1 MSPPRTGTRVCDAMQ
16 AQLQALLLDGDEPS
30 LSVEELW
37 SHVEACNRC
46 RRAIAHDQAMQRAL
60 SRVRRPARA
69 PESLRRRLR
78 DALAK
83 RGAGAAKPPGE
94 GDRSRST

>member
-1 MSPPRTGTRVCDAMQ
+1 MSPPRTNTRVCDATQ
-16 AQLQALLLDGDEPS
+16 AELQALLLDGEEPS

-37 SHVEACNRC
+37 SHVEACNGC
-46 RRAIAHDQAMQRAL
+46 ARAIAHDQAMRRAL

-69 PESLRRRLR
+69 PENLCRRLR

-83 RGAGAAKPPGE
+83 RAVSGTKRPG
-94 GDRSRST
+94 GRSRSI